1 MTHEEAKVL
10 KQSGKYRIV
19 LADSATS
26 ISEANKNDIFVDA
39 SHCGENVGRYAV
51 QGGVKGMIGNDAGK
65 GMEDAGVAGFKV
77 LDEKGIPGAAVSANS
92 AEIGVGITTWDS
104 GVIST
109 VNKAAQ
115 KIGVK
120 PGMTAKQAA
129 EIMLQAAVKA
139 GK

>member
-39 SHCGENVGRYAV
+39 SHVGENVGRYAV

>member
-1 MTHEEAKVL
+1 MTHEVAKVL
-10 KQSGKYRIV
+10 KQQGKYHIV

-26 ISEANKNDIFVDA
+26 ITGDNNNDVFICA
-39 SHCGENVGRYAV
+39 SHCGENVGRYAA
-51 QGGVKGMIGNDAGK
+51 QANVKGLIGNDAGK
-65 GMEDAGVAGFKV
+65 GLEDAGVAGLKV
-77 LDEKGIPGAAVSANS
+77 LDEKGIPGAAVDCMT
-92 AEIGVGITTWDS
+92 AEIGVGPTTYET
-104 GVIST
+104 GIIST

-129 EIMLQAAVKA
+129 DIMLRAATS